1 MKQIVTVTEV
11 DGEGLD
17 ALLGKNVLLMCMN
30 YFYTGKLVGV
40 NADFVKLDNCSI
52 VYETGSWSEKNFK
65 DAQLVGDSHYVRIPT
80 IESFRQV

>member
-1 MKQIVTVTEV
+1 MKQIVTVTEI

-40 NADFVKLDNCSI
+40 NSTFVKLDNCSI
-52 VYETGSWSEKNFK
+52 VYETGPWTEKGFK
-65 DAQLVGDSHYVRIPT
+65 DAQLVGDAHYVT
-80 IESFRQV
+80 TSSIESFREV